1 MEISKII
8 GVGIIG
14 AFLTVTVKSYRPELG
29 MGVAGVTGVVIF
41 AMLLPGARKLLEDI
55 YALAGASEVSL
66 EYVKTVTKIIG
77 IAYITQFA
85 AELAKDSGEG
95 AISKKIE
102 FAGKISVLT
111 LMIPIVRGLL
121 DAVINALMSF

>member
-1 MEISKII
+1 MEISRII

-14 AFLTVTVKSYRPELG
+14 AFLAVTVKNYRPELG
-29 MGVAGVTGVVIF
+29 MGVAAITGVVIF
-41 AMLLPGARKLLEDI
+41 VMLLPELSRVLENI
-55 YALAGASEVSL
+55 YSLTASSKVSL
-66 EYVKTVTKIIG
+66 EYVKTVIKIIG

-85 AELAKDSGEG
+85 SELAKDAGEG

-102 FAGKISVLT
+102 FAGKISVLA
-111 LMIPIVRGLL
+111 LMMPIVEGLL